1 MIKIFN
7 FLLNPI
13 CYSNLFV
20 HGDSVILDLNRHGP
34 VVRDTVSLM
43 PNLEKFHLVNRSISR
58 IFFSELKIDGGGDD
72 QLSSFHSESSQQDFP
87 NKNDFN
93 ENIEIYFRDFIKI
106 HHDTKALVNII
117 RLSVK
122 P

>member
-1 MIKIFN
+1 MRKVPPRD
-7 FLLNPI
+7 PI
-13 CYSNLFV
+13 SQ
-20 HGDSVILDLNRHGP
+20 
-34 VVRDTVSLM
+34 T
-43 PNLEKFHLVNRSISR
+43 
-58 IFFSELKIDGGGDD
+58 FFSELKIDAGGDD

-106 HHDTKALVNII
+106 HHDIKAWLYSLDLSE
-117 RLSVK
+117 LSVD